1 MAPVR
6 SSAPKAHIDGAS
18 LYRRIQLISETGP
31 TRLAYSEEDVRG
43 RAVVIGMMREVGLRV
58 TIDAAGN
65 IVGSRPGRQQLPPLA
80 FGSHVDTVRNGGH
93 YDGILGVMA
102 AIECVG
108 ALQEAGHKTEHPLEV
123 IVFSNEEG
131 QRFGALC
138 GSRAMVGALGADDLA
153 HADESGRTLA
163 DAIRSIGGDPGRL
176 PAAVRK
182 TGDMAAF
189 VELHIE
195 QGGTLEQARV
205 PIGIVEGISGI
216 SYVDVRI
223 VGNANHSGT
232 TAMELR
238 KDALAGAAE
247 LVLCV
252 QRAALDKRCQV
263 ATVGQLA
270 VSPNATNIIPGEVV
284 LTIEVRDLDPNR
296 MMATVKHLQECG
308 QGIAFRSGVQIEFSA
323 RSPIESVPC
332 SDLVREAIV
341 RSCAELGFKF
351 QTLPSGAGH
360 DAQMMAKLA
369 PIGMIFVPSMGGI
382 SHSPREFTSS
392 EDCARGARL
401 LLESILRLDE
411 VLLGLTGSVE

>member
-6 SSAPKAHIDGAS
+6 PSARKAQIDGAS
-18 LYRRIQLISETGP
+18 LYRRIQLMSETGP

-43 RAVVIGMMREVGLRV
+43 RSVVIAMMREVGLRV
-58 TIDAAGN
+58 SIDAAGN
-65 IVGSRPGRQQLPPLA
+65 IVGRRPGRQPIPPLA

-102 AIECVG
+102 AIECIG
-108 ALQEAGHKTEHPLEV
+108 ALQEAGQETEHPLEI

-138 GSRAMVGALGADDLA
+138 GSRAMVGALGEDDLA

-163 DAIRSIGGDPGRL
+163 EAIRSIGGDPTRL
-176 PAAVRK
+176 PSTVRNA
-182 TGDMAAF
+182 GDLAAF

-216 SYVDVRI
+216 SYSDVRI
-223 VGNANHSGT
+223 AGSANHSGT

-238 KDALAGAAE
+238 KDALASAAE

-252 QRAALDKRCQV
+252 QRAALDKRCHV

-270 VSPNATNIIPGEVV
+270 VSPNATNIIPGEVT
-284 LTIEVRDLDPNR
+284 LTIEVRDLDPKK
-296 MMATVKHLQECG
+296 MMATVEHLRECA
-308 QGIAFRSGVQIEFSA
+308 QGIAFRSGVQIEFLSRA
-323 RSPIESVPC
+323 PIESVPC
-332 SDLVREAIV
+332 SDVVREAIMG
-341 RSCAELGFKF
+341 SCAELGFKF

-392 EDCARGARL
+392 EDCARGAQL

-411 VLLGLTGSVE
+411 VLPELAGSAE

>member
-1 MAPVR
+1 M
-6 SSAPKAHIDGAS
+6 SH
-18 LYRRIQLISETGP
+18 TGP

-43 RAVVIGMMREVGLRV
+43 RAVAIDMMREVGLRV
-58 TIDAAGN
+58 SIDAAGN
-65 IVGSRPGRQQLPPLA
+65 IVGRRPGHEQLPSLA
-80 FGSHVDTVRNGGH
+80 CGSHLDTVRNGGN

-102 AIECVG
+102 AIECV
-108 ALQEAGHKTEHPLEV
+108 ATLQEAGHRTVHPLEV
-123 IVFSNEEG
+123 IVFANEEG

-153 HADESGRTLA
+153 HADETGRTLA
-163 DAIRSIGGDPGRL
+163 EAIQSIGGNPAQLPG
-176 PAAVRK
+176 AVRK
-182 TGDMAAF
+182 TGDIAVF

-216 SYVDVRI
+216 SYTDVRI
-223 VGNANHSGT
+223 FGSANHSGT

-263 ATVGQLA
+263 ATVGQL
-270 VSPNATNIIPGEVV
+270 VVVPNSTNIIPGKVT
-284 LTIEVRDLDPNR
+284 LTIEVRDLDR
-296 MMATVKHLQECG
+296 KKTMATMKHLHERAQE
-308 QGIAFRSGVQIEFSA
+308 IALRSGVQIEFSA
-323 RSPIESVPC
+323 RTPIDSVPC
-332 SDLVREAIV
+332 SSLVRQTIEQ
-341 RSCAELGFKF
+341 SCVDLGFEF

-392 EDCARGARL
+392 EDCARGAQV

-411 VLLGLTGSVE
+411 ALPELMGAAE